1 MRKPYAKPVIEIETY
16 HLSASIAANC
26 SWVINVGPGIPGA
39 DQSGEFRQCDDFK
52 DSGFLSFIP
61 GLSVQSAN
69 QPFYSG
75 GETGCDCYYTSGG
88 YGYFTS

>member
-26 SWVINVGPGIPGA
+26 SSVINVGPGIPGA
-39 DQSGEFRQCDDFK
+39 DQTGEFRQCDDFK

-69 QPFYSG
+69 KPFYST
-75 GETGCDCYYTSGG
+75 GEAGCDCYYTSGG
-88 YGYFTS
+88 HGYFTS

>member
-26 SWVINVGPGIPGA
+26 SSVINLGPGIPGV
-39 DQSGEFRQCDDFK
+39 QTGEFRQCGDFE

-61 GLSVQSAN
+61 GMSIQSDN
-69 QPFYSG
+69 HQPFYST
-75 GETGCDCYYTSGG
+75 GEAGCDCYYTSGG
-88 YGYFTS
+88 HGYFTS